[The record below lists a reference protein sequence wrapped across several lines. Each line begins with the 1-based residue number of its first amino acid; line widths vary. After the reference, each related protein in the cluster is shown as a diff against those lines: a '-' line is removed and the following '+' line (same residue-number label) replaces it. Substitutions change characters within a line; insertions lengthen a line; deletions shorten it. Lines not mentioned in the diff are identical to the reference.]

1 MKKSMFGLML
11 CGLAAGCSQT
21 TQQATQTAES
31 RPAANK
37 TVATK
42 AMTKEQRCQEAINAA
57 MRKRQNAAMA
67 GSVRSPVGSLGG
79 FAGRGGAIAGQA
91 ASVGGSIIASQGAG
105 GMSGA
110 MEECQ

>member
-1 MKKSMFGLML
+1 M
-11 CGLAAGCSQT
+11 
-21 TQQATQTAES
+21 
-31 RPAANK
+31 
-37 TVATK
+37 
-42 AMTKEQRCQEAINAA
+42 
-57 MRKRQNAAMA
+57 
-67 GSVRSPVGSLGG
+67 GSFGG